1 MKTHRDSA
9 GQSHQPPVSRRRAV
23 RLEAPA
29 GLTVTLSDTRISA
42 TVIDIGLGGIGLL
55 VNCPLRR
62 GASYGITLSLGTRTV
77 ACDARIAH
85 CRRREAGEWLAGLE
99 FVRDD
104 RMALVEQ
111 FVGELTARQIEFPWP
126 RLGS

>member
-42 TVIDIGLGGIGLL
+42 TVIDIGLGGD
-55 VNCPLRR
+55 R
-62 GASYGITLSLGTRTV
+62 V
-77 ACDARIAH
+77 AREQST
-85 CRRREAGEWLAGLE
+85 EAGSDLRHHAQPRHAH
-99 FVRDD
+99 RD
-104 RMALVEQ
+104 V
-111 FVGELTARQIEFPWP
+111 
-126 RLGS
+126 